1 MKIRIIIF
9 KTNKKNNEVGLSILE
24 ALVAVVVFV
33 LGLAGIYMMSTLSN
47 RAMISSIERDKLN
60 MVSAMV
66 IESMTIDTANIAT
79 YDNTDCYQ
87 STSGSSLNERNRKKW
102 AKKYKKIIEAR
113 DSSGN
118 VISDAKEGSEDC
130 KVEVKEITGEN
141 AHMITIIM
149 TRKDGK
155 KIQIS
160 KRINR

>member
-1 MKIRIIIF
+1 MIF
-9 KTNKKNNEVGLSILE
+9 KIIKKNNQSGLSILE

-79 YDNTDCYQ
+79 YDDTDCWDPYE
-87 STSGSSLNERNRKKW
+87 SSSGSSLKDRNRKKW

-130 KVEVKEITGEN
+130 KVEVKVIENEN

-149 TRKDGK
+149 TRKNGK
-155 KIQIS
+155 KIQLS
-160 KRINR
+160 KRINNK

>member
-1 MKIRIIIF
+1 MKIWKITLIVIF
-9 KTNKKNNEVGLSILE
+9 I
-24 ALVAVVVFV
+24 

-66 IESMTIDTANIAT
+66 IESMTIDTDNIEN
-79 YDNTDCYQ
+79 YDNTNCWDTYE
-87 STSGSSLNERNRKKW
+87 SSSGSSLKDRNRKKW

-130 KVEVKEITGEN
+130 KVEVKEIQNEN
-141 AHMITIIM
+141 AHMIQIIM
-149 TRKDGK
+149 TRKNGK
-155 KIQIS
+155 KIQLS
-160 KRINR
+160 KRINK

>member
-1 MKIRIIIF
+1 MIF
-9 KTNKKNNEVGLSILE
+9 KIIKKNNQSGLSLLE
-24 ALVAVVVFV
+24 SLVAVVVFI

-66 IESMTIDTANIAT
+66 IESMTIDTDNIAT
-79 YDNTDCYQ
+79 YDNTNCYE
-87 STSGSSLNERNRKKW
+87 SSSGSSLKDRNRKKW
-102 AKKYKKIIEAR
+102 AEKYKKIIEAR

-118 VISDAKEGSEDC
+118 VINQDKEGSEDC

-160 KRINR
+160 KRINK

>member
-1 MKIRIIIF
+1 MIF
-9 KTNKKNNEVGLSILE
+9 KIIKKNNQSGLSILE
-24 ALVAVVVFV
+24 ALIAVVVFI

-66 IESMTIDTANIAT
+66 IESMTIDTDNIAT
-79 YDNTDCYQ
+79 YDNTNCYE
-87 STSGSSLNERNRKKW
+87 SSSGSSLKDRNRKKW
-102 AKKYKKIIEAR
+102 AEKYKKIIEAR

-118 VISDAKEGSEDC
+118 VINQDKEGEEDC
-130 KVEVKEITGEN
+130 KVEVKDIKDEN

-149 TRKDGK
+149 IRKDGK

-160 KRINR
+160 KRINK

>member
-1 MKIRIIIF
+1 VIF
-9 KTNKKNNEVGLSILE
+9 KIIKKKNELGLSILE

-66 IESMTIDTANIAT
+66 IESMTIDTANIVK
-79 YDNTDCYQ
+79 YDNTNCYE
-87 STSGSSLNERNRKKW
+87 SSSGSSLIETANRKKW
-102 AKKYKKIIEAR
+102 AEKYKKIIGER

-118 VISDAKEGSEDC
+118 VAKEGSEDC
-130 KVEVKEITGEN
+130 KVEVKEIQNEN

-149 TRKDGK
+149 TRKNGK
-155 KIQIS
+155 KIQLS
-160 KRINR
+160 KRINK

>member
-1 MKIRIIIF
+1 MIF
-9 KTNKKNNEVGLSILE
+9 KIIKKNNELGFSILE
-24 ALVAVVVFV
+24 ALVAVVIFV
-33 LGLAGIYMMSTLSN
+33 LGLAGIYAMTTLSN

-66 IESMTIDTANIAT
+66 IESMTIDAANIAN
-79 YDNTDCYQ
+79 YDDTNCYE
-87 STSGSSLNERNRKKW
+87 SPSGSSLKDRNRQKW

-118 VISDAKEGSEDC
+118 VINQDKEGSEDC

-160 KRINR
+160 KRINK

>member
-1 MKIRIIIF
+1 MIF
-9 KTNKKNNEVGLSILE
+9 KIIKKNNQSGLSILE

-66 IESMTIDTANIAT
+66 IESMTIDTANIAK
-79 YDNTDCYQ
+79 YDNTNCYEP
-87 STSGSSLNERNRKKW
+87 SSGSSLIETANRKKW
-102 AKKYKKIIEAR
+102 AEKYKKIIGER

-118 VISDAKEGSEDC
+118 VAKEGSEDC
-130 KVEVKEITGEN
+130 KVEVKVIQNEN

-149 TRKDGK
+149 TRKNGK
-155 KIQIS
+155 KIQLS
-160 KRINR
+160 KRINK